1 MSKQS
6 SIRRMIM
13 LSADLAK
20 KRMSGRWIG
29 MVIVTLAL
37 VVLMVF
43 AVTAFAQPSPQSG
56 KALTGTWRV
65 VVNPINCATGA
76 PLPSFVSMNT
86 FAHDGTMTDT
96 NASPAFQPGQRS
108 PGHGVWEFTGRN
120 SYRAVSEAYIL
131 FTSEPNPPV
140 PGFSR
145 GLQRIT
151 QTIQVTQNQFTSEAS
166 AEFFDGDGNLVIT
179 LCVTATGQR
188 MSLDN

>member
-1 MSKQS
+1 MS
-6 SIRRMIM
+6 
-13 LSADLAK
+13 SAETVNR
-20 KRMSGRWIG
+20 RMSGRWIG

-43 AVTAFAQPSPQSG
+43 AVTAFAQPVPQSG
-56 KALTGTWRV
+56 KALSGTWRIV
-65 VVNPINCATGA
+65 VTPINCATGA

-131 FTSEPNPPV
+131 FTTEPNPPV
-140 PGFSR
+140 PGFPR

-151 QTIQVTQNQFTSEAS
+151 QTIQVTQDQLTSEAS
-166 AEFFDGDGNLVIT
+166 AEFFDVDGSLVIT